1 MWKVLNRIMITVR
14 IEKALELVIT
24 EAKVSFY
31 DVTSVEIGGYDYELW
46 LYKNIWVWF
55 CEQ

>member
-1 MWKVLNRIMITVR
+1 MITVR

-31 DVTSVEIGGYDYELW
+31 DVTSVEIGGYDYEL
-46 LYKNIWVWF
+46 
-55 CEQ
+55 